1 MAIQGMYQEG
11 TVEQKIELLSMVQ
24 MSILDYLMDG
34 DRKQGNNPADLLRSL
49 IAGTMANDRLR
60 TDFTE
65 FAFDNA
71 PDDIKTFVMEMNEI
85 VNDII
90 KEEE

>member
-1 MAIQGMYQEG
+1 MAIQGMYQQG

-49 IAGTMANDRLR
+49 IAGDYAQILPSLHSTMHQTISKHLLW
-60 TDFTE
+60 
-65 FAFDNA
+65 
-71 PDDIKTFVMEMNEI
+71 K
-85 VNDII
+85 
-90 KEEE
+90 

>member
-1 MAIQGMYQEG
+1 MAIKGMYDEG
-11 TVEQKIELLSMVQ
+11 TIEQKLQLLSMIQ
-24 MSILDYLMDG
+24 MAILDYLMDE
-34 DRKQGNNPADLLRSL
+34 DRKQGNNPADLLRGL
-49 IAGTMANDRLR
+49 FAGTMANDRLR

-71 PDDIKTFVMEMNEI
+71 PDSVKTFVMEMNEI